1 MVLLLKTVALASTLL
16 ASLGATANAELET
29 VKLSHPIGSTAE
41 VFLFGAHV
49 KSFRAAMD
57 KNLDILFMSNES
69 FMDGVNPIRGGIP
82 VVFPNFGSAEGF
94 PSHGFA
100 RTTNW
105 TLGSVTEATSNHEAT
120 VATFTMASSES
131 TRKMWPVDFKLEY
144 EVHLYPNQLVT
155 SLRVHNTFTS
165 EIEFHALLH
174 NYLWVDDARNE
185 GVTVKGL
192 KGVDYYDK
200 VAKANLTETRE
211 FISFANQTDNVYS
224 NAPSPLTVNIRG
236 VNNMDRWLE
245 ISKSGYIGNDDT
257 MSDVAEMVAGLP
269 TDVVVWNPWA
279 DRAKTMEDFGD
290 EEYKN
295 MVAVEPG
302 RVSEKQKLPA
312 GETYTLQQSIS
323 VFSL

>member
-1 MVLLLKTVALASTLL
+1 MLKTAALAFGLL
-16 ASLGATANAELET
+16 ASFDATTNAELET
-29 VKLSHPIGSTAE
+29 VKLSHPIGSSAE

-69 FMDGVNPIRGGIP
+69 FVDGVNPIRGGIP

-100 RTTNW
+100 RITNW
-105 TLGSVTEATSNHEAT
+105 TLDGVTEATNNNEAT
-120 VATFTMASSES
+120 VATFSMASSDS
-131 TRKMWPVDFKLEY
+131 TRTMWAVDFELKY
-144 EVHLYPNQLVT
+144 EVSLFPNQLKT
-155 SLRVHNTFTS
+155 ALRVHNTFS
-165 EIEFHALLH
+165 SDIEFHALLH
-174 NYLWVDDARNE
+174 NYLWVDDVHDE
-185 GVTVKGL
+185 GVTVNGL

-211 FISFANQTDNVYS
+211 SISFANQTDSVYS

-245 ISKSGYIGNDDT
+245 ISKTAYIGNDDT
-257 MSDVAEMVAGLP
+257 TSDVAEAMAEVE
-269 TDVVVWNPWA
+269 TDAVVWNPWT

-302 RVSEKQKLPA
+302 RVSEKQQLPA
-312 GETYTLQQSIS
+312 GKMYTLQQSIS
-323 VFSL
+323 VFSM